1 MTRIIGTNWINI
13 VGIFLITYLYSFI
26 RVIIE
31 TDFSIIQAMLS
42 ALILVGLY
50 GLLFWI
56 GFLLLLIILDTIL
69 VVRAKEKLKTALF
82 IEWVIISIPLI
93 YWMIKYEQ
101 WIFLIAVITFFIT
114 QIIRERKIRSLLK

>member
-82 IEWVIISIPLI
+82 IEWVIISTPLI

-114 QIIRERKIRSLLK
+114 QIIRERKIRSLFK